1 MTPVTAP
8 VGALRVERAGPLAM
22 LQDAG
27 RFGVRRL
34 GVTQGGPADPH
45 AWAWANHLV
54 ANAWGTPA
62 LEITLGGLVLLA
74 ECDLVVALC
83 GADQAATLDGRSLP
97 LWRAVAVKAGQRLRF
112 GSAQN
117 GVRAYLA
124 VAGGFQAEPVLGSV
138 ACVAREG
145 LGGHDGNGRKLASGD
160 RLQVSPASQQG
171 AWERCEGRGVPDTE
185 QIDYR
190 RPAALALLPGA
201 QIAEFSGTSL
211 YAAFNRPWRVDSR
224 ADRMG
229 VRLQG
234 PRLHCRLTSMISEGI
249 ALGAVQVPP
258 DGQPIVL
265 LNDRQTIGGYP
276 RLGTLT
282 PLACARLAQCM
293 PGQEV
298 RLIAR
303 SADQAEREHREFRAR
318 FR

>member
-1 MTPVTAP
+1 MTPASDAVST
-8 VGALRVERAGPLAM
+8 LLVERAGPLAT
-22 LQDAG
+22 LQDGG

-34 GVTQGGPADPH
+34 GVTQGGPVDLH
-45 AWAWANHLV
+45 AWAWANHLLG
-54 ANAWGTPA
+54 NAWGSPA

-74 ECDLVVALC
+74 ECDIAVAVC
-83 GADQAATLDGRSLP
+83 GADQAATLDGLP
-97 LWRAVAVKAGQRLRF
+97 LPMWQAVAVKAGQRLRF

-117 GVRAYLA
+117 GVRAYVG

-145 LGGHDGNGRKLASGD
+145 LGGHEGNGRKLASGD
-160 RLQVSPASQQG
+160 RLQVSVGRQQT
-171 AWERCEGRGVPDTE
+171 ALDHSKGRTAPEADK
-185 QIDYR
+185 IDYR
-190 RPAALALLPGA
+190 PPAELSLLPGA
-201 QIAEFSGTSL
+201 QIGEFSGSSL

-234 PRLHCRLTSMISEGI
+234 PPLQCHLTSMISEGI

-298 RLIAR
+298 RLVAC
-303 SADQAEREHREFRAR
+303 SSEQAEREYRSFRAQ
-318 FR
+318 FG